1 MKAARAALA
10 LLLAVAIPVRAETT
24 TDPLWFL
31 LSTYVLAP
39 DARAAEAGSDGP
51 ADAKGLAALQSDLL
65 VLSEGFEGFRDEAQV
80 KETLE
85 RLQPRMSPELRP
97 FFKDRRS
104 SLDAIYRTLAVTDYT
119 WAQRFPEPPCA
130 PLEARRRLLA
140 GRDGLFQSKTGEA
153 SPWLVSLL
161 GPRAAGQSAE
171 AALDQASSQTRLS
184 GAGYEKLRARIRK
197 LNAALA
203 SDKAVGAARA
213 KLYCFRAAA
222 FKDLAAF
229 HRTEEA
235 PLISTS
241 RTVSQTPEKS
251 VFGVV
256 HDGRIAAA
264 VLVKTRNGTFLVTDA
279 AVVANAE
286 QVRLVALSDNDK
298 PLELKATVIRRSDS
312 GVAVLAYTDVTARP
326 TLTLADAVPAKDD
339 LVTAVGH
346 TRISGFWTK
355 TSGLVTKAGENNF
368 QTDAAISPEFVGGP
382 VLNEAGE
389 VAGILVLRPA
399 EIEEGHWPIAI
410 PAPTLAKWLDDST
423 YSMSASTGTEIIED
437 AGTAAILSR
446 TRPHGLTDAGL
457 GDWNIPNLPPPP
469 PSPRG
474 VCVSNCGGMSSPSR
488 SYSSYSGGS
497 YSSGNAELGQALGEL
512 GAVLILKGIPA
523 LFRGIAKLFKGSEKP
538 ASPAIVK
545 SRPAEVIAAPAPPP
559 KPVPPKLAGLDL
571 QIDPDELIE
580 GESLTA
586 IATLRFTGDAPK
598 KNGIRVTF
606 TPSGSKRSYSALTDA
621 AGIAK
626 VTIDTDSTE
635 ADRERPFEVL
645 KGEEQRQRGEEP
657 ATFLIPNRPPK
668 TEVDKVKQQRAPDA
682 FSSLDREEMRNE
694 ELTASEAPG
703 SDSDP
708 VPPVDESSGIT
719 ETGAS
724 PGFISPP
731 SSGLPPNIPR
741 DLQPA
746 ETVPDDGGAEYED
759 EVPDDNGKS
768 LTLTAIAFAGS
779 MGSAKK
785 SGEFRVLSQKCPPG
799 MVAPPPPEAS
809 FPGHPP
815 TGSLTKAELEGECRP
830 IEEIAQEV
838 CGAVMSCQHGVLRV
852 LDYDYETCLDRW
864 KQDGDSSPGS
874 LGQPP
879 LTRPPSRTVN
889 RRCVPAKKI
898 RTQSLPKGNYAKKGP
913 HTGRKYNVSPGAR
926 EAYRSMIKLLLRG
939 ARFFRDSFNLIMQ
952 KTGDMTD
959 ANTDFDAVTRGV
971 QVRSRHRGMR
981 TATLADGTRI
991 TVRPFSSAGSPT
1003 IEVIGP
1009 NGEHVKIRYIK

>member
-24 TDPLWFL
+24 ADPLWYL
-31 LSTYVLAP
+31 LSTFVVAP
-39 DARAAEAGSDGP
+39 DARASEAGGDGP

-65 VLSEGFEGFRDEAQV
+65 VLSEGFESFRDDAQV

-119 WAQRFPEPPCA
+119 WAQRFPEPPCD
-130 PLEARRRLLA
+130 PLEARRKLLA
-140 GRDGLFQSKTGEA
+140 GRDGLFQSESAEA

-161 GPRAAGQSAE
+161 GPQAAGQSAE
-171 AALDQASSQTRLS
+171 AALDQATSRTRLN
-184 GAGYEKLRARIRK
+184 GAGYEKLRARARK
-197 LNAALA
+197 LTAALT

-213 KLYCFRAAA
+213 KLYCSRAATFA
-222 FKDLAAF
+222 DLAAF
-229 HRTEEA
+229 HRTEKES
-235 PLISTS
+235 LISAS
-241 RTVSQTPEKS
+241 RTVGQTPEKS
-251 VFGVV
+251 VFAVI
-256 HDGRIAAA
+256 HDGRRAAA
-264 VLVKTRNGTFLVTDA
+264 VLVKTKSGTFLVTDA
-279 AVVANAE
+279 TVVGDAE
-286 QVRLVALSDNDK
+286 HPRLFALSGNDK
-298 PLELKATVIRRSDS
+298 PLELESTVVRRSNN
-312 GVAVLAYTDVTARP
+312 GVAVLAYTDDPAHP
-326 TLTLADAVPAKDD
+326 SLSLADALPSKDE

-346 TRISGFWTK
+346 TRISGLWTK
-355 TSGLVTKAGENNF
+355 TSGLVTKVGETAF

-382 VLNEAGE
+382 VLNEVGE

-399 EIEEGHWPIAI
+399 EIEEGRWPIAI
-410 PAPTLAKWLDDST
+410 PAPILAKWLDDST
-423 YSMSASTGTEIIED
+423 YSMSASTETEVIED

-446 TRPHGLTDAGL
+446 TRPHELTDAGL

-474 VCVSNCGGMSSPSR
+474 VCVSNCGGMSAPSS

-523 LFRGIAKLFKGSEKP
+523 LFRGIAKLFKGAEKP
-538 ASPAIVK
+538 APPAIVK
-545 SRPAEVIAAPAPPP
+545 SHPAEVKAAPAPPP
-559 KPVPPKLAGLDL
+559 EPVPPKLVGLDL
-571 QIDPDELIE
+571 QIDPEELIE
-580 GESLTA
+580 GEALTA
-586 IATLRFTGDAPK
+586 VASLRFTGDAPNK
-598 KNGIRVTF
+598 SGIRVTF
-606 TPSGSKRSYSALTDA
+606 TPSSGKKSYSALTDIS
-621 AGIAK
+621 GIAK

-635 ADRERPFEVL
+635 ADRERPFEAL
-645 KGEEQRQRGEEP
+645 KGEERRQRGDEA
-657 ATFLIPNRPPK
+657 ATFLVPNRVPK
-668 TEVDKVKQQRAPDA
+668 TEADKVKHQRAPAA
-682 FSSLDREEMRNE
+682 FSSLDQEEMRNE
-694 ELTASEAPG
+694 ESTASEAPV

-708 VPPVDESSGIT
+708 VSPVEGSSGIT
-719 ETGAS
+719 EAGAS

-731 SSGLPPNIPR
+731 GSALPQSIPR
-741 DLQPA
+741 ELQPT

-768 LTLTAIAFAGS
+768 LSLTAIAFAGS

-799 MVAPPPPEAS
+799 TVAPTPPDSS

-830 IEEIAQEV
+830 IEVIAHEV
-838 CGAVMSCQHGVLRV
+838 CGATMSCQHGIFRV
-852 LDYDYETCLDRW
+852 LDYDYEACLDRW

-879 LTRPPSRTVN
+879 LSRPPSRPVN

-898 RTQSLPKGNYAKKGP
+898 RTQSLPVGNYAKNGP

-939 ARFFRDSFNLIMQ
+939 ARFSEILLI
-952 KTGDMTD
+952 
-959 ANTDFDAVTRGV
+959 
-971 QVRSRHRGMR
+971 
-981 TATLADGTRI
+981 
-991 TVRPFSSAGSPT
+991 SSCEKPET
-1003 IEVIGP
+1003 
-1009 NGEHVKIRYIK
+1009 